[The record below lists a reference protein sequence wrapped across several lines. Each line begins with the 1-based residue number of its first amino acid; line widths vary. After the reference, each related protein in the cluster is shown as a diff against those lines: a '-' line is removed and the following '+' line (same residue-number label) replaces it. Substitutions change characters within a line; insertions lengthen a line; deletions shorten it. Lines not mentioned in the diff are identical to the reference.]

1 MTESPDCENQKSD
14 KICNLDLTAITTQ
27 HQVRNMRIIIIICI
41 LFILSSC
48 GQNAGE
54 NTGPNEQIKFVKYV
68 KALRDT
74 VNNSEQNKSLRG
86 VLLEN
91 GISTTKIYVK
101 DSLQMK
107 FNSWQAI
114 VLEII
119 DRQTSKE
126 VNVGITLD
134 QTNRSAQKSIVF
146 STILDQSGEK
156 IMEDIKAG
164 DQVKISGIFIEK
176 KGFIDIDNYSD
187 YKFSKNVFDNPEFK
201 TKLTAIEKL

>member
-1 MTESPDCENQKSD
+1 MKSSIV
-14 KICNLDLTAITTQ
+14 ICLLI
-27 HQVRNMRIIIIICI
+27 
-41 LFILSSC
+41 ILSSC

-86 VLLEN
+86 ILLEN
-91 GISTTKIYVK
+91 GISATKIYVK
-101 DSLQMK
+101 DSLQLK
-107 FNSWQAI
+107 FNSWQAK

-126 VNVGITLD
+126 VNIGLTLD
-134 QTNRSAQKSIVF
+134 PTNKSAQKSIVF
-146 STILDQSGEK
+146 SSLLDQSGEK
-156 IMEDIKAG
+156 ILEGIKAG
-164 DQVKISGIFIEK
+164 DQVKISGSFIEK

-201 TKLTAIEKL
+201 TKLTTLEKL